1 MARLQ
6 LNPPQVVAGSFV
18 LLIFLGSLLLAL
30 PWATS
35 SGQNN
40 WLTAVFT
47 STSAVC
53 VTGLVVEDTATYWS
67 PFGQVVIML
76 LMQLGGLSIMAMA
89 TFYALLFHKRIALK
103 QRMFMQAAINKSS
116 PGGIVSIF
124 RYLLIFSLGIE
135 LVGAAILTL
144 HWSSQ
149 LGFGKALYFGLFHSI
164 SAFNNGGFD
173 LFGNFTSLSG
183 FRTDAL
189 TNLVISVLIIA
200 GGLGFVVIAEIISFR
215 SRRRFSLHSKIVLS
229 TTAIL
234 LLAGTAFI
242 FIAEFHH
249 ALKELS
255 LPGKVITAYFHSV
268 TRTAGFVTIDIT
280 NLFQGTQFFMILI
293 MFIGGSPGSTAG
305 GMKTVT
311 FAVVWAAILSQM
323 QGKKDVEIFRRRVP
337 QRDVTRA
344 LAIIAMSGLYVCA
357 AILLLTFIQG
367 ADSLD
372 KIAFEVVSAFATVG
386 LSLNFTPELNNL
398 GRWLIIVT
406 MFVGRVGPLT
416 LAVAFAQRERQV
428 DIRYAEEEVMIG

>member
-1 MARLQ
+1 MGQFRLS
-6 LNPPQVVAGSFV
+6 PPQLVVGSFL
-18 LLIFLGSLLLAL
+18 LLILLGSLLLNLSWSTA
-30 PWATS
+30 
-35 SGQNN
+35 SGQSD

-53 VTGLVVEDTATYWS
+53 VTGLIVVDTATYWS

-76 LMQLGGLSIMAMA
+76 LMQVGGLSIMAMA
-89 TFYALLFHKRIALK
+89 TFYALLFHKRIALR
-103 QRMFMQAAINKSS
+103 QRMFMQAAVNKST
-116 PGGIVSIF
+116 PGGIVGLF

-135 LVGAAILTL
+135 LLGALILTL

-149 LGFGKALYFGLFHSI
+149 LGFGQALYFGLFHSV

-173 LFGNFTSLSG
+173 LFGNFASLS
-183 FRTDAL
+183 FFKTDAL
-189 TNLVISVLIIA
+189 TNLVISILIIA

-215 SRRRFSLHSKIVLS
+215 NQRRFSLHSKIVLS
-229 TTAIL
+229 TTAVLLVGGTVFIL
-234 LLAGTAFI
+234 
-242 FIAEFHH
+242 IAEFHH
-249 ALKELS
+249 ALLELA
-255 LPGKVITAYFHSV
+255 LPGKILTAYFHSV

-280 NLFQGTQFFMILI
+280 NLYQGTQFFMILL

-323 QGKKDVEIFRRRVP
+323 QGKKDVEIFRRRIP
-337 QRDVTRA
+337 QRDVIRA
-344 LAIIAMSGLYVCA
+344 LALIALSGFYVCV
-357 AILLLTFIQG
+357 AILLLTFVQG

-372 KIAFEVVSAFATVG
+372 KIVFEVVSAFATVG
-386 LSLNFTPELNNL
+386 LSLNYTPELNTL
-398 GRWLIIVT
+398 GKWLIILT

-416 LAVAFAQRERQV
+416 FAVAFAQKERQV